1 MTPENCKALLEAGIL
16 QAYAEGKEIQKKRYD
31 MFDAWF
37 TPDLPLLF
45 TDKPS
50 LYRIKP
56 EPKPH
61 TFETAIKAIA
71 EHGTALVDPRGSRVV
86 ILGIDTSCIFYR
98 SNNFVSYDHRISE
111 ITNWTF
117 PDGTPFNQGDS

>member
-71 EHGTALVDPRGSRVV
+71 EHDTT
-86 ILGIDTSCIFYR
+86 ILKDQ
-98 SNNFVSYDHRISE
+98 NNKYYDIMNIHIKYITLHNEINYSYKCLTD
-111 ITNWTF
+111 WTF

>member
-71 EHGTALVDPRGSRVV
+71 EHGTVLIDQRGTRVT
-86 ILGIDTSCIFYR
+86 IDGVYNSCIFYK
-98 SNNFVSYDHRISE
+98 SNAVSYDHIISE
-111 ITNWTF
+111 ITDWTF
-117 PDGTPFNQGDS
+117 PDGTPFRQGDS